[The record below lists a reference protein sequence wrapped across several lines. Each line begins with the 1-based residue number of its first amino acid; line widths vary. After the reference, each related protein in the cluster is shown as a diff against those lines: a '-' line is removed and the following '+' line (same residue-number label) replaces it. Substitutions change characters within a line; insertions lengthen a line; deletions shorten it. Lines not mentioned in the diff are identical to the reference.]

1 MGKKLSLVPP
11 TKAAPTAEEFIRQA
25 NQSPIEKVENTD
37 EAYPW
42 DDPKVREDVIKS
54 VNLRLSEPYILK
66 LQYLSEKTH
75 LSQQEIIRKVLLP
88 WLDEEVAK
96 Y

>member
-11 TKAAPTAEEFIRQA
+11 TKSAPSAEEFIRQA
-25 NQSPIEKVENTD
+25 NQAPSEEVEKTD
-37 EAYPW
+37 KAYPW
-42 DDPKVREDVIKS
+42 DDPKVRDDVIKS

-75 LSQQEIIRKVLLP
+75 LSQQEIIRNVLLP
-88 WLDEEVAK
+88 WLDEEVQK
-96 Y
+96 C